1 MSHSHARVR
10 CSPPPSKRQ
19 SAAGVPLDE
28 NMSSLGSANTSA
40 QVAAAL
46 KSAASDCK
54 RNGLEVIVH
63 PRFRRQLEEEPAV
76 FCPLDWLPDEVISN
90 VLVHLVSARL
100 HPRTHHHRTPPNHE
114 PSASPRGPTKTP
126 CSARTFAPHQHIPNK
141 TTPPSHPI
149 TPISTFPSTHRT
161 AATSRASASS
171 TGGLDGCA
179 RTTRSGRSS
188 APGTLTFA
196 PRDTTHPNAAGAH
209 CTRSTTTSC
218 TRCSGTAGGN
228 PRGSGAPTG
237 SGAAWAPSRRAGRA
251 VCPYPSA
258 PRERMTVYP
267 PVYDCVP
274 TCTNDDV
281 CVTRRAIRVL

>member
-1 MSHSHARVR
+1 MGHSHARVR

-19 SAAGVPLDE
+19 SAVGVPLDE

-40 QVAAAL
+40 QVAAPL
-46 KSAASDCK
+46 KSAASDCT

-100 HPRTHHHRTPPNHE
+100 HPRTHHHRTPPN
-114 PSASPRGPTKTP
+114 PRTLRLPPRTDKNTVFRTNVRSPPTHTQQN
-126 CSARTFAPHQHIPNK
+126 ST
-141 TTPPSHPI
+141 PSHPL
-149 TPISTFPSTHRT
+149 TPIASIPSTHRT
-161 AATSRASASS
+161 AATSRVSASS
-171 TGGLDGCA
+171 TGGPDGCA

-251 VCPYPSA
+251 VCPYPSE
-258 PRERMTVYP
+258 PREWMTVYP